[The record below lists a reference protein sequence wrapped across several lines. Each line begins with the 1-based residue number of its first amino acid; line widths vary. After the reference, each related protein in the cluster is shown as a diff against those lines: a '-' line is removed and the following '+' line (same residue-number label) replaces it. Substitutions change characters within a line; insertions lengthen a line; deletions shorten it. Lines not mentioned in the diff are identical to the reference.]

1 MKVRNKGAKYSSIVG
16 IGEMIKELE
25 AKSGIK
31 YLPLNRGVNYVTH
44 IDLSKI
50 IPMIDFNSD
59 KIQIYPPNSGIKELK
74 ESINQEYF
82 YGKSSNENIFVVN
95 GGMSALDLI
104 FKTLD
109 VKKIYMLQYYW
120 GSYINMCKINDQQ
133 FGFYD
138 SYTELRENAE
148 HYKDSAVII
157 CDPNNP
163 VGNKYDDDIL
173 LDTIR
178 ILNENGTIVIFDCP
192 YRKIFTDDDTIFEE
206 LLDFENVII
215 CESFSKCL
223 GLSGQRIGFVHSLD
237 KEFNSQFNINVLF
250 STNGINAFSQILIHK
265 ILSTEEGK
273 IAAKDFKTKTRDS
286 IKKNIDYLRNRNL
299 LVDELYTDS
308 TPMGIFVVIKMSFDE
323 LLENHI
329 GSVSMEKFTKNEKI
343 LQKDYSRICV
353 SVDHNLF
360 LKYFD
365 KIM

>member
-1 MKVRNKGAKYSSIVG
+1 MKVRNKGARYSSIVG

-25 AKSGIK
+25 AKTGIK

-44 IDLSKI
+44 IDLTNI
-50 IPMIDFNSD
+50 IPTIDFNSD
-59 KIQIYPPNSGIKELK
+59 RIQIYPPNSGIKDLK
-74 ESINQEYF
+74 QSINDEYF
-82 YGKSSNENIFVVN
+82 YGKTSNDNIFVVN

-109 VKKIYMLQYYW
+109 VKKVFMLQYYW

-138 SYTELRENAE
+138 SYNELRENVE

-163 VGNKYDDDIL
+163 VGNKYDDDML

-178 ILNENGTIVIFDCP
+178 ILNENGVIVIFDCP
-192 YRKIFTDDDTIFEE
+192 YRKIFTDEDTMFEE
-206 LLDFENVII
+206 LLDYENVIV

-237 KEFNSQFNINVLF
+237 KTFNQQFNINVLF
-250 STNGINAFSQILIHK
+250 STNGINAFSQELIHK
-265 ILSTEEGK
+265 LLSTEEGK
-273 IAAKDFKTKTRDS
+273 RVSREFKHKTRDS
-286 IKKNIDYLRNRNL
+286 IRKNIEYLKEKDL
-299 LVDELYTDS
+299 LVKELYTDS
-308 TPMGIFVVIKMSFDE
+308 IPMGIFVVVKLSFEE

-329 GSVSMEKFTKNEKI
+329 GSVSMDKFTKNQDI
-343 LQKDYSRICV
+343 LDKNYSRICV
-353 SVDHNLF
+353 SVDHDLF
-360 LKYFD
+360 VKYFD
-365 KIM
+365 KIN